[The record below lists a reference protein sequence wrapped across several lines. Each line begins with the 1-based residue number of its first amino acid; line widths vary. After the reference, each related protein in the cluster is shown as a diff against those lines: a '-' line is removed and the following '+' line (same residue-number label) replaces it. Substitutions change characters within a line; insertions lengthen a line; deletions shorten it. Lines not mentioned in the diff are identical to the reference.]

1 MKLAVT
7 LFSTALAL
15 AAELSATPPI
25 DLDEAVAMVRTQNL
39 EIKAADYDLQS
50 ARTDANIADG
60 YHWGRVDFTQD
71 VARSNDAGNVFGFK
85 LTSREASFGDF
96 GFSEFLAPLG
106 GALMLASND
115 ALTPT
120 DLQNM
125 GSLLQVQPEDLNYP
139 DTRTFFQ
146 SKLSYQVPLY
156 VGGKLSAY
164 SRITETM
171 ETIKSLD
178 KDQVIDE
185 KIYQVRK
192 SFYDMALLNSSLEH
206 FGKILE
212 NIRTLETTTETM
224 LQEGYAKNTDLLEVQ
239 AKRANVE
246 RMINEM
252 HSNKELLYHF
262 ISFLLNRDITA
273 IETPEV
279 DVPMCAKSDEEV
291 LAHNL
296 DLKKAAKGLE
306 ITDEM
311 LTVSRSGFLPQVGA
325 FAEIA
330 TADNSFLGDAS
341 DHKAYTVGARLSWN
355 LFNGAID
362 ANELEKAKVG
372 HLKMQTQVALAK
384 KGIALKLH
392 QIRTE
397 IKKHDYEIASL
408 DKELELANEIY
419 ESYAARYREHL
430 ASMSDVLI
438 KQSQQIEKILALQ
451 MAKNKRNER
460 VFALQRLANGEKL

>member
-1 MKLAVT
+1 
-7 LFSTALAL
+7 
-15 AAELSATPPI
+15 
-25 DLDEAVAMVRTQNL
+25 
-39 EIKAADYDLQS
+39 
-50 ARTDANIADG
+50 
-60 YHWGRVDFTQD
+60 
-71 VARSNDAGNVFGFK
+71 
-85 LTSREASFGDF
+85 
-96 GFSEFLAPLG
+96 
-106 GALMLASND
+106 MLA
-115 ALTPT
+115 
-120 DLQNM
+120 
-125 GSLLQVQPEDLNYP
+125 
-139 DTRTFFQ
+139 
-146 SKLSYQVPLY
+146 
-156 VGGKLSAY
+156 
-164 SRITETM
+164 
-171 ETIKSLD
+171 
-178 KDQVIDE
+178 
-185 KIYQVRK
+185 
-192 SFYDMALLNSSLEH
+192 
-206 FGKILE
+206 
-212 NIRTLETTTETM
+212 
-224 LQEGYAKNTDLLEVQ
+224 EGYAKNTDLLEVQ

-246 RMINEM
+246 RMVNEM

-262 ISFLLNRDITA
+262 VSFLLNRDVTA
-273 IETPEV
+273 IETPEE

-306 ITDEM
+306 ITDDM

-330 TADNSFLGDAS
+330 TADNSFLGDAE
-341 DHKAYTVGARLSWN
+341 DHKAYTIGARLSWN

-362 ANELEKAKVG
+362 ANEMEKAKVG